1 MYSQIVRPNKSKCSW
16 PNLYYDTVDRLIRS
30 IGAKRILEVGV
41 AYGYH
46 AEHLLDTHNL
56 DAYTGIDPYKADYDE
71 KDAFCT
77 DVHVLMK
84 GTSRQAS
91 MDKLYQAVHEML
103 QQKKGSRDVTLLR
116 TVSSMICHEI
126 PDESLDFVFV
136 DGSHLYQDVLL
147 DLEALWPKVRNGG
160 ILSGDDFL
168 WADVERAVREFAKK
182 YNVQFTLEKQNNYPI
197 FVFKK

>member
-30 IGAKRILEVGV
+30 IDAKRILEVGV

-46 AEHLLDTHNL
+46 AEHLLEKHSL
-56 DAYTGIDPYKADYDE
+56 DAYIGIDPYKADYDP
-71 KDAFCT
+71 KDAFCN
-77 DVHVLMK
+77 DVHSLMK
-84 GTSRQAS
+84 GTNRQAS
-91 MDKLYQAVHEML
+91 MDLLHEAVQGMLVDKQGSCDAKLYR
-103 QQKKGSRDVTLLR
+103 STT
-116 TVSSMICHEI
+116 TVVKNEI
-126 PDESLDFVFV
+126 QDSSLDFVFV

-168 WADVERAVREFAKK
+168 WKDVERAVNDFSKK
-182 YNVQFTLEKQNNYPI
+182 YNMPFTLEKQNNYPI

>member
-1 MYSQIVRPNKSKCSW
+1 
-16 PNLYYDTVDRLIRS
+16 
-30 IGAKRILEVGV
+30 
-41 AYGYH
+41 
-46 AEHLLDTHNL
+46 
-56 DAYTGIDPYKADYDE
+56 
-71 KDAFCT
+71 
-77 DVHVLMK
+77 
-84 GTSRQAS
+84 
-91 MDKLYQAVHEML
+91 
-103 QQKKGSRDVTLLR
+103 
-116 TVSSMICHEI
+116 MISHEI

-147 DLEALWPKVRNGG
+147 DLEALWPKVINGG